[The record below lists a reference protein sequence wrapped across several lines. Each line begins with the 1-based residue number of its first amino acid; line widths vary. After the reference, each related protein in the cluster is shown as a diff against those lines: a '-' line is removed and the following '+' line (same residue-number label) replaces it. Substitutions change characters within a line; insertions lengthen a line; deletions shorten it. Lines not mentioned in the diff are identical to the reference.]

1 MSITLPLL
9 LAVASS
15 PATAAMTAAASNA
28 ASGVV
33 TSSSPLTSFITTT
46 VPSLVAS
53 ILPSGLTTTAP
64 DAFGH
69 GVAVAIPLAWE
80 LIAVFVGGLSGG
92 LAAVR
97 RKFDIAGIITLAIV
111 TGLGGGIIRDLLLQK
126 FGIAAFLDYR
136 YLLTAIAAAVVVFF
150 FAGTATKLTRPMA
163 YIDAVSLGLFVVVG
177 ADKALRADLS
187 VLPAIMLGVITA
199 TGGSMLRD
207 VLSREVPVVMQPG
220 ALYSV
225 AAMVGSAVFVL
236 ATVWL
241 GVIKEFAGLCAIG
254 IAVALRFLAMWRGWQ
269 TREARDYS
277 HHLTGLPRRL
287 LSFLPFYRAPSKVES
302 PPEPESDD
310 FQQSNR

>member
-9 LAVASS
+9 LAAASS
-15 PATAAMTAAASNA
+15 PATVTMTAAASNA
-28 ASGVV
+28 ASSVV
-33 TSSSPLTSFITTT
+33 ASGSPLASFITTT

-53 ILPSGLTTTAP
+53 ILPAGVTTTAP

-69 GVAVAIPLAWE
+69 GVAVAVPPAWE
-80 LIAVFVGGLSGG
+80 LIAVFAGGLSGG

-111 TGLGGGIIRDLLLQK
+111 TGLGGGIIRDVLLQH

-136 YLLTAIAAAVVVFF
+136 YLLTALAAATGVFF
-150 FAGTATKLTRPMA
+150 FAGTATRLTRSMA

-207 VLSREVPVVMQPG
+207 VISNELPAVLQPG

-225 AAMVGSAVFVL
+225 AAIIGSTVFVL
-236 ATVWL
+236 ASVWL
-241 GVIKEFAGLCAIG
+241 GVVKEFAGLFAITV
-254 IAVALRFLAMWRGWQ
+254 AVALRFLAMWRGWQ

-287 LSFLPFYRAPSKVES
+287 LSFLPFYRAPSKVET
-302 PPEPESDD
+302 PEPVSDD
-310 FQQSNR
+310 FHQSNR